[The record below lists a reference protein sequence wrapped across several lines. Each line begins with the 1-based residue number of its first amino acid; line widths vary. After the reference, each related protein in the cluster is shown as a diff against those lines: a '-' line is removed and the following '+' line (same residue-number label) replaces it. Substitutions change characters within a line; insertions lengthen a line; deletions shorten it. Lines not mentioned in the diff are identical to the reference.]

1 MDVGLVEVRS
11 QPNVQEVH
19 HVTSR
24 GYTDIERDRL
34 RANAW
39 NGLTDAERRRINTTM
54 LVRTEASCRAAW
66 HMPRRPELGCSDAR

>member
-1 MDVGLVEVRS
+1 MCASRLRGARVRNCAIEGVTNVTDVGLVEVLS

-34 RANAW
+34 RANNWKGFA
-39 NGLTDAERRRINTTM
+39 DAEQ
-54 LVRTEASCRAAW
+54 
-66 HMPRRPELGCSDAR
+66 